1 MDGTTLGSGVHS
13 DEETSVA
20 LFWLILGRTLL
31 YVIAAALCLRLYATW
46 TKGIYKGTGRMDGKT
61 VIVTGSNSGIGKETA
76 KELARRGARVIL
88 ACRNLERADDAARE
102 IFLETGR
109 KVVCKKLDL
118 SSFKSVRAFADEVV
132 RTEPRLDVLV
142 NNAGVFLTET
152 TFTEDGHETVLQSNY
167 LGHFLLTLLLTDLLK
182 KSAPSRVVNLTS
194 ILHHLGTTFRLE
206 DQANGTHLWMSSL
219 LVYSNSKI
227 AMIAFTR
234 TLAAKL
240 KPHGVTVNAVNPGAV
255 NTTIANKESFL
266 AWIGR
271 RLFDLFGKS
280 PWEGAQTSVY
290 AAVEESLGQVTGR
303 CFSECTEGWMNWR
316 VLDRRKTQR
325 AFETSLKL
333 VGVEPAWAE
342 ELFRVDSA

>member
-1 MDGTTLGSGVHS
+1 MDPPTNGAIMDSAVHS
-13 DEETSVA
+13 DMETS
-20 LFWLILGRTLL
+20 LPLLLLSLGRTLL
-31 YVIAAALCLRLYATW
+31 YVVAAAALCLKLYLTW
-46 TKGIYKGTGRMDGKT
+46 IKAVYKGTSRMDGKT
-61 VIVTGSNSGIGKETA
+61 VIVTGSNSGIGKEAA

-88 ACRNLERADDAARE
+88 ACRNSERAADAARD
-102 IFLETGR
+102 IFLETGN
-109 KVVCKKLDL
+109 KVVFKKLDL
-118 SSFKSVRAFADEVV
+118 SSFKSVREFADDVK
-132 RTEPRLDVLV
+132 RTEPRLDVLI
-142 NNAGVFLTET
+142 NNAGIFP
-152 TFTEDGHETVLQSNY
+152 
-167 LGHFLLTLLLTDLLK
+167 DLLK

-206 DQANGTHLWMSSL
+206 DQAKGTHPWMSSL
-219 LVYSNSKI
+219 LVYCNSKI

-280 PWEGAQTSVY
+280 PWEGAQTTVY
-290 AAVEESLGQVTGR
+290 AAVDEDLSSVTGR

-342 ELFRVDSA
+342 ELFRVGAD

>member
-1 MDGTTLGSGVHS
+1 MDSAVHS
-13 DEETSVA
+13 DMETS
-20 LFWLILGRTLL
+20 LPLLLLSLGRTLL
-31 YVIAAALCLRLYATW
+31 YVVAAAALCLKLYLTW
-46 TKGIYKGTGRMDGKT
+46 IKAVYKGTSRMDGKT
-61 VIVTGSNSGIGKETA
+61 VIVTGSNSGIGKEAA

-88 ACRNLERADDAARE
+88 ACRNSERAANAARD
-102 IFLETGR
+102 IFLETGN
-109 KVVCKKLDL
+109 KVVFKKLDL
-118 SSFKSVRAFADEVV
+118 SSFKSVREFADDVK
-132 RTEPRLDVLV
+132 RTEPRLDVLI
-142 NNAGVFLTET
+142 NNAGIFPAET
-152 TFTEDGHETVLQSNY
+152 TFTEDGHETTLQSNY

-206 DQANGTHLWMSSL
+206 DQAKGTHPWMSSL
-219 LVYSNSKI
+219 LVYCNSKI

-234 TLAAKL
+234 TLAAKM

-280 PWEGAQTSVY
+280 PWEGAQTTVY
-290 AAVEESLGQVTGR
+290 AAVDEDLSSVTGR

-342 ELFRVDSA
+342 ELFRVRAD